1 MNYLLD
7 TNAVIAMI
15 EGRGLVEAEMRRHR
29 IDEFGLP
36 AMVAYELYAGAFR
49 SSRPEDALQ
58 RVDALA
64 FTVVDFDRGDARIAG
79 RIRAHLSRT
88 CTPIGPVDVLIAAQ
102 GLARDLTLVTHNT
115 REFQRVPGLRVV
127 DWQ

>member
-15 EGRGLVEAEMRRHR
+15 EGRGHVEEEMRRHR

-36 AMVAYELYAGAFR
+36 AMVGYALYAGAFR
-49 SSRPEDALQ
+49 STRPEDGLA
-58 RVDALA
+58 RIDALP
-64 FTVVDFDRGDARIAG
+64 FTAVEFDRADARIAG
-79 RIRAHLSRT
+79 RIRAHLSQMG
-88 CTPIGPVDVLIAAQ
+88 TPIGPADALIAAQ
-102 GLARDLTLVTHNT
+102 ALARDLTLVTHNS